1 MDAAK
6 HGEIEIIRK
15 TPISL
20 VIFEMILKHKK
31 MHITTNL
38 KGEGLKPD
46 PNVNKNTCTGD
57 VKK

>member
-1 MDAAK
+1 
-6 HGEIEIIRK
+6 
-15 TPISL
+15 
-20 VIFEMILKHKK
+20 